1 LYQIRKSSL
10 SHITLSALNPNQQKA
25 VTTTEG
31 PVLVLAGPGSGK
43 TRVLTFRIA
52 HLIENLHVSPF
63 RIMATTFTNKAANEM
78 RERVDYMIGHAVQGV
93 RLGTFH
99 SLCAQILRLEAE
111 WLPHHDRNFTI
122 YDSSEQREVVK
133 DILERM
139 HIDKKNH
146 PPYEILG
153 KISKAKNELIPPES
167 FQADGYH
174 AELVERVYH
183 QYTKALRVSNA
194 MDFDDLLMETV
205 RLFEE
210 NPRVLEKYQDRLD
223 YLMVDEFQDTNTAQY
238 RLVSLLAGKRHNV
251 FVVGDPDQSI
261 YAFRGADYR
270 NVRRFMEEFSE
281 HTLITLDENYRSHQ
295 FILDG
300 AMAVIRRNPD
310 HIRRDLF
317 SKRKTGSLIEIREC
331 ESDFQEADFIAGKIR
346 ELIRREGYRPRDVAV
361 MYRTNAQSRLLEQ
374 GCRREDLPYQIV
386 GGLRFFDRKEIKD
399 VMAYLHVVDNPN
411 DIQRFL
417 RIINVP
423 PRGIGDKSQTALKE
437 WVTERGDGLWQTL
450 RDIQQGYFGPLPSRA
465 GSALAGLAA
474 LLQGWIEVV
483 NRIPVLELLDRILGD
498 TDYEMHLALQAKT
511 EEEAQARKENLNEF
525 RRDLMENADL
535 NLREYLERT
544 ALMADVDTMKSDQ
557 DAVTL
562 MTLHAAKGLEFPVV
576 FIAGVEDGW
585 LPHAFSKDTPENIA
599 EERRLMYVGIT
610 RAKDRLYLSYA
621 ETRRDYGGIDYRRP
635 SPFLADLPPE
645 ILLENRRHPIR
656 TTVLRSPSPFD
667 KLDWGTQP
675 KATAQPRKAKFRSG
689 DMVYHPKY
697 GVGVVMD
704 SQVLDMEVVEVQ
716 FENAGIKKIDGS
728 YLVKK

>member
-1 LYQIRKSSL
+1 M
-10 SHITLSALNPNQQKA
+10 SHLDLGALNKNQQKA
-25 VTTTEG
+25 VTITEG

-52 HLIENLHVSPF
+52 HLIENLGVSPF

-78 RERVDYMIGHAVQGV
+78 RERVDHMIGRAVLGI

-122 YDSSEQREVVK
+122 YDSSEQREVIK

-139 HIDKKNH
+139 KVDKKTH
-146 PPYEILG
+146 PPYDVLA
-153 KISKAKNELIPPES
+153 KISKAKNELISPES
-167 FQADGYH
+167 FQADGYK
-174 AELVERVYH
+174 AELVERAYH
-183 QYTKALRVSNA
+183 LYAKALQASNA

-210 NPRVLEKYQDRLD
+210 NPSVLEKYQDRLE

-238 RLVSLLAGKRHNV
+238 RLVSLLGGKRRNV

-270 NVRRFMEEFSE
+270 NVRRFMEEFPD
-281 HTLITLDENYRSHQ
+281 HTLVSLDENYRSHQ
-295 FILDG
+295 YILDG
-300 AMAVIRRNPD
+300 AMAVIRHNAD
-310 HIRRDLF
+310 HIQRDLF
-317 SKRKTGSLIEIREC
+317 SKRKSGSLIEVREC
-331 ESDFQEADFIAGKIR
+331 ETDLHEADFIAGKIK
-346 ELIRREGYRPRDVAV
+346 ELIRREGYRPRDFAV

-399 VMAYLHVVDNPN
+399 VMAYLHMVNNPN
-411 DIQRFL
+411 DIQRFV
-417 RIINVP
+417 RVINVP
-423 PRGIGDKSQTALKE
+423 ARGIGDKSQKTLKE
-437 WVTERGDGLWQTL
+437 WVAERGVGLWQVL
-450 RDIQQGYFGPLPSRA
+450 QDIRRGDFGPLPARA
-465 GSALAGLAA
+465 GNALAELAN
-474 LLQGWIEVV
+474 LLQSWINVADT
-483 NRIPVLELLDRILGD
+483 IPMLELLDRILGD
-498 TDYEMHLALQAKT
+498 ISYEEYLEQQAKT
-511 EEEAQARKENLNEF
+511 VEEAQARRENLNEL
-525 RRDLMENADL
+525 RRDVMENADL
-535 NLREYLERT
+535 TLHEYLERT
-544 ALMADVDTMKSDQ
+544 ALIADVDTMKSDQ

-585 LPHAFSKDTPENIA
+585 LPHAFSKTRPEDVA

-621 ETRRDYGGIDYRRP
+621 EIRRDYGGMDFRMP

-645 ILLENRRHPIR
+645 ILIENRRYHPAA
-656 TTVLRSPSPFD
+656 TTVIKGRSPLSGTE
-667 KLDWGTQP
+667 WGPPTT
-675 KATAQPRKAKFRSG
+675 KAATPPKAKFRSG
-689 DMVYHPKY
+689 DLVYHPKY
-697 GVGVVMD
+697 GTGVVMD
-704 SQVLDMEVVEVQ
+704 SQVLDVEIVEVQ
-716 FENAGIKKIDGS
+716 FENAGMKKIDGS
-728 YLVKK
+728 FLIKK